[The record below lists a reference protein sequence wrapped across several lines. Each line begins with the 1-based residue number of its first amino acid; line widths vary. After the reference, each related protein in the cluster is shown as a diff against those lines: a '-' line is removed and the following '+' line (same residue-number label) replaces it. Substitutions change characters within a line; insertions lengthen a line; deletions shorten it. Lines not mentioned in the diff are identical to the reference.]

1 MSPFKSAVRRLMPSP
16 LRSVPA
22 GVLLLIGLAT
32 TAAVVT
38 GNPLRQFNRGNG
50 TAVDES
56 ATSLPLILWN
66 DNEKSGGRLEGKRF
80 AIDLEVVRAE
90 WRYLGPESQG
100 TEVLAFGE
108 AGRAPLNPGPLIR
121 VPLGAQLSITIRN
134 PLDRPL
140 VVHGLGERW
149 VAAMDSVVVPAGETR
164 RVSFTADVAGTFYY
178 WGSTTGTTLSGRMF
192 EDSQLT
198 GAFIVD
204 APGEQPVRERIMV
217 MSIHFAGVDSEG
229 EPDDATETFA
239 INGRPWPHTE
249 RLTYDVGDTVHWRVI
264 NTAQRVH
271 PMHLHGFYFEL
282 DAKGDMLRPGVVHPS
297 QRRLLVTEAMEAGE
311 TMRMRWV
318 AERPGG
324 WVFHCH
330 LSWHVL
336 PNAAPGQY
344 ASTTERTNAILFPHL
359 HGDAHNHVVEGM
371 GGLMIGVEI
380 RERVARTVAV
390 PRVRRLRLIVRSDS
404 TAGIMRRFAF
414 TSPGADGA
422 IATDPLRWPGPV
434 LVMRR
439 GEPTSVMVINM
450 AHEPTQ
456 VHWHGLEV
464 DSYFDGVV
472 GVGGYSGMRTPAI
485 MPADSFELR
494 VTPPRAGSFMYHTHL
509 HDIRQQSAG
518 LYGGIV
524 VLEPGEEWDTARDH
538 VLLLSSNGVDN
549 PPILN
554 GAGDLDTLTWRV
566 GEKHRLRLMNVTL
579 ASASARFRMVGPN
592 GYAARWTSLAEDGAD
607 LPQHLRVV
615 GRADV
620 NVTIGKT
627 MDFEFI
633 PQRPGE
639 YRLEVRS
646 GGGTIFGLQVIRVE
660 PAPEES

>member
-1 MSPFKSAVRRLMPSP
+1 MRSDFRAVAATAFVVTALAMAVAVAAGPP
-16 LRSVPA
+16 LRPF
-22 GVLLLIGLAT
+22 GWDG
-32 TAAVVT
+32 
-38 GNPLRQFNRGNG
+38 G
-50 TAVDES
+50 TAGEES
-56 ATSLPLILWN
+56 PANPPLVQWH
-66 DNEKSGGRLEGKRF
+66 DNEGSGGRLEGERF
-80 AIDLEVVRAE
+80 TMDLEVVRAE
-90 WRYLGPESQG
+90 WRYLGEEAKG
-100 TEVLAFGE
+100 TEVLAFRE

-121 VPLGAQLSITIRN
+121 VPLGTRMAITVRN

-140 VVHGLGERW
+140 VMHGLGERW

-178 WGSTTGTTLSGRMF
+178 WGSTTGATLHDRMF

-204 APGEQPVRERIMV
+204 PPGERRVRERIMV
-217 MSIHFAGVDSEG
+217 MSIFFAGVDSLG
-229 EPDDATETFA
+229 EPDFAMETFA

-249 RLTYDVGDTVHWRVI
+249 RLTYDVGDTVYWRVI

-282 DAKGDMLRPGVVHPS
+282 DAKGDMLRPGVIHPS
-297 QRRLLVTEAMEAGE
+297 ERRLLVTESMEAGE

-330 LSWHVL
+330 LSWHVMA
-336 PNAAPGQY
+336 NAAPGQY
-344 ASTTERTNAILFPHL
+344 ASAGERETATLLPHD

-371 GGLMIGVEI
+371 GGLMMGMEI
-380 RERVARTVAV
+380 REPAARAVAV
-390 PRVRRLRLIVRSDS
+390 PPVQRLRLIVRTDS
-404 TAGIMRRFAF
+404 TAGNRRRFDF
-414 TSPGADGA
+414 TFPAADGA
-422 IATDPLRWPGPV
+422 VPTGPLRWPGPV

-439 GEPTSVMVINM
+439 GEPTSVMVINR
-450 AHEPTQ
+450 AQEPTQ

-464 DSYFDGVV
+464 DSYFDGVA
-472 GVGGYSGMRTPAI
+472 GFGGYTGMRTPAI
-485 MPADSFELR
+485 MPADSFEMR

-524 VLEPGEEWDTARDH
+524 VLEPGEEWNPARDH

-554 GAGDLDTLTWRV
+554 GARDLDTLTWRV

-579 ASASARFRMVGPN
+579 HNPRAQFRMVGPT
-592 GYAARWTSLAEDGAD
+592 GYALHWMALAEDGAD
-607 LPQHLRVV
+607 LPQQLRAFH
-615 GRADV
+615 RADV
-620 NVTIGKT
+620 NITIGKT
-627 MDFEFI
+627 MDFEFT
-633 PQRPGE
+633 PDRPGE
-639 YRLEVRS
+639 HRLEVRS
-646 GGGTIFGLQVIRVE
+646 ADGTIFGLQVIRVE
-660 PAPEES
+660 PAPG